1 MQTSTILSIFF
12 AAFILD
18 IFRSINSSKD
28 NDKKNSSNNYNNY
41 NFQNQK
47 HFQNEKLNNPSMKI
61 KDETGEDIKISY
73 DGINNRKKKSIIYL
87 TIQFCQS

>member
-28 NDKKNSSNNYNNY
+28 NNKKNSSINYNKY
-41 NFQNQK
+41 NFQNQQ

-73 DGINNRKKKSIIYL
+73 DGINNSKKKSIIYL

>member
-28 NDKKNSSNNYNNY
+28 NDKKNSSINYNNY

-47 HFQNEKLNNPSMKI
+47 HFQNEKLNNPKIKI